1 MFPIP
6 TVLTAPELIDKA
18 FRRAAKATGKG
29 TTKLERGRRGAVA
42 KVQTLGDTIDATLRK
57 YGAAV
62 PTLERLPDFPRELV
76 DLLVGIG
83 NLKHDLGAIEWCR
96 DQVKRVCRQSA
107 RQAGRAATPA
117 DAMKVRKATYGR
129 VGSLVQQ
136 IAPNL
141 ESFARARRKLIQ
153 VPDIDPEM
161 PTIVVAGYPNVG
173 KSQFVRAISS
183 GKPAIAPYP
192 FTTQGL
198 NVGHFDRRYQRY
210 LVVDTP
216 GLLDRPMEKR
226 NPIERQAILAL
237 RHLAD
242 VIVFLFDPTEK
253 CGYPMELQERLLGE
267 VREAFPGVPVVEVEN
282 KADLMRGQGRRPK
295 VSALTGEGCKE
306 VTDAALASFLS
317 GGSSEFRT
325 QQAARGVD
333 TPTAFRPPGS
343 TTRRAR
349 ARDRSLRRR
358 YRPRARP

>member
-6 TVLTAPELIDKA
+6 TVLTARELLDKA

-29 TTKLERGRRGAVA
+29 TTKLERGRRAAVA
-42 KVQTLGDTIDATLRK
+42 KVQTIGDTIDTTLRK
-57 YGAAV
+57 YGKAV
-62 PTLERLPDFPRELV
+62 PTLERLPDFARELV

-83 NLKHDLGAIEWCR
+83 ALKHDLGAIDWCR
-96 DQVKRVCRQSA
+96 DQVMRVCRQSA

-117 DAMKVRKATYGR
+117 DALRIRKATYGR

-136 IAPNL
+136 IAANL
-141 ESFARARRKLIQ
+141 ESLAKARKKLIQ

-183 GKPAIAPYP
+183 GKPAVAPYP

-242 VIVFLFDPTEK
+242 VIVFLFDPTET
-253 CGYPMELQERLLGE
+253 CGCPVEVQERLLAE
-267 VREAFPGVPVVEVEN
+267 VREAFAGVPVIEVEN
-282 KADLMRGQGRRPK
+282 KADLMRAESRRLK
-295 VSALTGEGCKE
+295 VSALTGEGCQE
-306 VTDAALASFLS
+306 VADAALAAITS
-317 GGSSEFRT
+317 RVP
-325 QQAARGVD
+325 AA
-333 TPTAFRPPGS
+333 APPPPAG
-343 TTRRAR
+343 
-349 ARDRSLRRR
+349 
-358 YRPRARP
+358 